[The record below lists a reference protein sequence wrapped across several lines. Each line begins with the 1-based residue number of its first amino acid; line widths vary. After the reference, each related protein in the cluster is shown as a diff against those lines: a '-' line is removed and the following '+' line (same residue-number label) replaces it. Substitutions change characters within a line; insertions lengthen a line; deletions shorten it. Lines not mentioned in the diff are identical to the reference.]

1 MLKNYQYKSKYIK
14 VIERVQIAPNNYI
27 LLIKI
32 IDKTYVMVTSN
43 NYSKVLF
50 DIEDFKEITENNVD
64 FNLLRYI
71 KDNLKLKRED

>member
-1 MLKNYQYKSKYIK
+1 M
-14 VIERVQIAPNNYI
+14 
-27 LLIKI
+27 LIKI